1 MAHRFSH
8 LKRQLALGSLML
20 LLASVTGVPAFAA
33 DSSVPTDVEGVQ
45 ATPDDGSVT
54 LKWSPATDDTAVTG
68 YYVYSGLASV
78 ADGGGSY
85 TFGSVDAGA
94 STTYSMDNLSNGLT
108 YYFAV
113 TAYDAAGNESEFYSQ
128 EVSSTPEASGTG
140 DFTAPTVTKASALT
154 STLVEVTFSE
164 DVVLPTPGKSAF
176 SMEASDGTALEVID
190 AYLSEDASTVFVTT
204 SDQTEGTQYVV
215 TASSSITD
223 KAENPIVSGT
233 SDLAVFDGSGAVA
246 LDTPA
251 QAEKPEK
258 ADGTA
263 DSTDAPTPSTAEAT
277 KENEL
282 LVTFDQANPNA
293 SIEDFTIEQADDATK
308 TVEVLGVSVD
318 DADATLVTLI
328 TAPMEPGQDYV
339 LTTGTGVA
347 KSSVE
352 FTAKTLDLA
361 DLIAPEDITNLL
373 SKLASETS
381 VLLTW
386 TSSVDSAGDL
396 ANYLVYTSTDA
407 GKSFGKG
414 VKVDKADK
422 KTTVSDL
429 KAGDSYTFK
438 VTAVD
443 ENGNESEGVLT
454 TIELPEA
461 GPEIFLLGLM
471 SLAGAGVAQR
481 RRRRDEV

>member
-8 LKRQLALGSLML
+8 LKRQLALGSMML

-33 DSSVPTDVEGVQ
+33 DTSVPSDVEGTQ
-45 ATPDDGSVT
+45 ATPGDGSVT

-113 TAYDAAGNESEFYSQ
+113 TAYDASGNESEFYSQ

-164 DVVLPTPGKSAF
+164 NVVLPTPGKSAF

-233 SDLAVFDGSGAVA
+233 SDLAVFDGSGTVA

-251 QAEKPEK
+251 PVGNPEK
-258 ADGTA
+258 AEATSGLAFDF
-263 DSTDAPTPSTAEAT
+263 TPSKAEVT
-277 KENEL
+277 GENEVT
-282 LVTFDQANPNA
+282 VTFDSPVSNPR
-293 SIEDFTIEQADDATK
+293 IEDFTIEQADDATK
-308 TVEVLGVSVD
+308 KVEVLGVSPD
-318 DADATLVTLI
+318 DMDSSVVTLI
-328 TAPMEPGQDYV
+328 TAALEPGQDYV
-339 LTTGTGVA
+339 LSVGSVA
-347 KSSVE
+347 TNTIEFSVQ
-352 FTAKTLDLA
+352 TLDLA

-386 TSSVDSAGDL
+386 TASVDSAGDL
-396 ANYLVYTSTDA
+396 ANYLVYTSTDS

-422 KTTVSDL
+422 KTTVADL
-429 KAGDSYTFK
+429 KAGESYTFK